1 MSYKSEVNFLIQ
13 YFSWVKNINV
23 SSYISQKILRNQYE
37 ENCKLYEFL
46 SKIWKNLKM
55 SVY

>member
-1 MSYKSEVNFLIQ
+1 MSYKNEVNFPIQ

-46 SKIWKNLKM
+46 LKIWKNLKM
-55 SVY
+55 GVY